1 MAAEVEFQREGNEL
15 RKLQKEVNRIDSMR
29 QDYLLKKNE
38 NELVKSE
45 LDLLEPEAVIYKL
58 IGPAL
63 IKQALPE
70 SKVNV
75 EKRLEF
81 INAEIERLVKHREDF
96 LKRVEEQSA
105 KVSKM
110 QAELQPAG
118 PPPPPAN

>member
-1 MAAEVEFQREGNEL
+1 MAEVEYQREGNEL

-63 IKQALPE
+63 IRQALPE

-81 INAEIERLVKHREDF
+81 INGEIERLVKHREEF

-105 KVSKM
+105 KVAKM